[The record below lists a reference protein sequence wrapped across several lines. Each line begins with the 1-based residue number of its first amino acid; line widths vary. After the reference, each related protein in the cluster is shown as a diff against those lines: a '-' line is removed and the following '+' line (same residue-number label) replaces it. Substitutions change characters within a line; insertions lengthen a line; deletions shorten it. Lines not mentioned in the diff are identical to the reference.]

1 MTFFAFSSEL
11 LWVKNGKRVL
21 KESICFNSLTCRLI
35 LTRSTYSRE
44 GGEEGWNLFQSANIS
59 ARRDC
64 CVCTSKELDLLPL
77 IIPTQGAACNR
88 LYPFQKPRKSSKPL
102 ISLDPVCRISFILGI
117 ASTVYLVR
125 L

>member
-1 MTFFAFSSEL
+1 M
-11 LWVKNGKRVL
+11 
-21 KESICFNSLTCRLI
+21 SLN
-35 LTRSTYSRE
+35 TYKVNIFK
-44 GGEEGWNLFQSANIS
+44 GGWGRGWNLFQSANIS

-88 LYPFQKPRKSSKPL
+88 LHPFQMPRKSLKPL
-102 ISLDPVCRISFILGI
+102 ISLDPVCRVSFVLGI
-117 ASTVYLVR
+117 ASTVYVVR